1 MMKMKECFLNTEY
14 HKVFIALKYHRP
26 EVPSPKL
33 PTAPP
38 PLTVCLSVSPLYKFL
53 PTITQGFTLL
63 VPLELI

>member
-38 PLTVCLSVSPLYKFL
+38 PLTVCLSVSPLYKF
-53 PTITQGFTLL
+53 F
-63 VPLELI
+63 PLSYKGSLFLSPWS